1 MNFVTGG
8 QTIIGWVEE
17 SIMEYLYKNK
27 LDSVSNSLKSEIEK
41 ILYATER
48 DLYKQVELIRKIRV
62 DLLDA

>member
-1 MNFVTGG
+1 
-8 QTIIGWVEE
+8 
-17 SIMEYLYKNK
+17 MEYLYKNK